1 MTFSEYEEWFHS
13 SAPSLHQTFAATRGR
28 NRCRHWRRIWLA
40 AAAAVMLTITY
51 KAASH
56 HAVHSRTT
64 SHSRAT
70 AAQGRE
76 VADNGFRRIQTYSLR
91 EAGRRC

>member
-1 MTFSEYEEWFHS
+1 MIFSEYEERFHP

-40 AAAAVMLTITY
+40 AAAAVILMITY
-51 KAASH
+51 KAASLH
-56 HAVHSRTT
+56 PVHSWTM

-76 VADNGFRRIQTYSLR
+76 VADNGFRRIQTYSLS